1 MENINSPSMVQSDTS
16 PIEKELKDIQEL
28 ASQGNYR
35 EFWDLSLRIDEL
47 FMTLGS
53 LPEKE
58 FERLWSRYSKI
69 CKVVE
74 QEEAA
79 RRVVAQGNVAKFE
92 REIDSLRYNYAV
104 PNVESPISKYRY
116 GAFWA
121 RARTIHEMFDSMPL
135 LEEDHET
142 LWARYSSICEAVK
155 AIHKEAQ
162 EESGKHRQLI
172 ESIIRGAQSSADAS
186 TGREDL
192 MDVRD
197 VMRQALSILKETQ
210 MLKEDGDYCW
220 NHWRNVNERIGLKH
234 QGIQTAAFEETK
246 REAEKHTGNALQ
258 SNPYEILQGI
268 KEVQKN
274 LANLYLSREQRDEL
288 RHTLND
294 AWDRAQARIGE
305 IREVRQEQHEE
316 WVRRQGERKERH
328 EEWRQRMTVNM
339 ERWDGDVKTAEE
351 EISQLTQGIQ
361 GLQEEVAQ
369 ATKAEYTR
377 VLERMIAGKQ
387 GEITKIRDR
396 IADLHRRIDDVK
408 GNLER
413 VTEAEPTTAS
423 LEG

>member
-1 MENINSPSMVQSDTS
+1 MEDINSPSMVQSDTS

-53 LPEKE
+53 LPGKE

-135 LEEDHET
+135 LEEDRET

-162 EESGKHRQLI
+162 EESGKHRWLI
-172 ESIIRGAQSSADAS
+172 ESIIRGAQSSTDAS
-186 TGREDL
+186 KGREDL

-220 NHWRNVNERIGLKH
+220 NYWRNVNERIGLQH
-234 QGIQTAAFEETK
+234 QGIQTAAFEEAK
-246 REAEKHTGNALQ
+246 LEAEKHTGNALQ

>member
-1 MENINSPSMVQSDTS
+1 MEDINSPSMVQSDTS
-16 PIEKELKDIQEL
+16 SIEKELKDIQEL

-104 PNVESPISKYRY
+104 PNIESPISKYRY

-135 LEEDHET
+135 LEEDRET

-162 EESGKHRQLI
+162 EESGKHRWLI

-186 TGREDL
+186 KGREDL

-220 NHWRNVNERIGLKH
+220 NYWRNVNERIGLKH
-234 QGIQTAAFEETK
+234 QGIQTAAFEEAK
-246 REAEKHTGNALQ
+246 LEAEKHTRNALQ

>member
-1 MENINSPSMVQSDTS
+1 MEDINSPSMVQSDTS
-16 PIEKELKDIQEL
+16 PIEKELDDIQEL

-35 EFWDLSLRIDEL
+35 EFWDLALRIDEL
-47 FMTLGS
+47 FMTLGALS
-53 LPEKE
+53 EKE

-74 QEEAA
+74 QGEAA
-79 RRVVAQGNVAKFE
+79 RRVEAQGNVAKFE
-92 REIDSLRYNYAV
+92 REIESLRYNYAV
-104 PNVESPISKYRY
+104 PDVESPISKYRY
-116 GAFWA
+116 GAFWTRA
-121 RARTIHEMFDSMPL
+121 RAIHEMFDSMPL
-135 LEEDHET
+135 LEEDRET

-155 AIHKEAQ
+155 EIHKEAR

-172 ESIIRGAQSSADAS
+172 ESIIRGAQSGADAS
-186 TGREDL
+186 TGREEL

-210 MLKEDGDYCW
+210 LLKEDGDYCW
-220 NHWRNVNERIGLKH
+220 SYWRDVNEKIGSKH
-234 QGIQTAAFEETK
+234 QGIQTAAFGEAK
-246 REAEKHTGNALQ
+246 READKYTGNTLQ

-294 AWDRAQARIGE
+294 AWDRTQARIGE
-305 IREVRQEQHEE
+305 IREVRQEQHQE
-316 WVRRQGERKERH
+316 WVKRQEERKERH
-328 EEWRQRMTVNM
+328 EEWRHRMAVNL

-351 EISQLTQGIQ
+351 EISQLEQGIQ

-377 VLERMIAGKQ
+377 VLQRMITGKQ
-387 GEITKIRDR
+387 GEIAKIKDR
-396 IADLHRRIDDVK
+396 IADLHRRMEDVK

-413 VTEAEPTTAS
+413 VIETEPTTAS

>member
-1 MENINSPSMVQSDTS
+1 
-16 PIEKELKDIQEL
+16 
-28 ASQGNYR
+28 
-35 EFWDLSLRIDEL
+35 
-47 FMTLGS
+47 
-53 LPEKE
+53 
-58 FERLWSRYSKI
+58 
-69 CKVVE
+69 
-74 QEEAA
+74 
-79 RRVVAQGNVAKFE
+79 
-92 REIDSLRYNYAV
+92 
-104 PNVESPISKYRY
+104 
-116 GAFWA
+116 
-121 RARTIHEMFDSMPL
+121 
-135 LEEDHET
+135 
-142 LWARYSSICEAVK
+142 
-155 AIHKEAQ
+155 
-162 EESGKHRQLI
+162 
-172 ESIIRGAQSSADAS
+172 
-186 TGREDL
+186 
-192 MDVRD
+192 
-197 VMRQALSILKETQ
+197 

-220 NHWRNVNERIGLKH
+220 NYWRNVNERIGLKH
-234 QGIQTAAFEETK
+234 QGIQTTAFEEAK

-377 VLERMIAGKQ
+377 VLERMITGKQ